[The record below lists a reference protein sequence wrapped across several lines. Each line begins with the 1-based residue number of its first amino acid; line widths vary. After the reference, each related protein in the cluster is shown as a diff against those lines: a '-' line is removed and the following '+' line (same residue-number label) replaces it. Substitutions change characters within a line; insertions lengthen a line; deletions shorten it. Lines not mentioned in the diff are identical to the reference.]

1 MDLGLLRN
9 QGRKMETKRPSLL
22 TWLKRKIAYA
32 IVASEFYTN
41 LLEKVIPYIRLTTYY
56 PRFPRFKFQSLYDM
70 VQVGDI
76 LLTND
81 YRKLTTLLIPGD
93 WAHAAIVVGKGI
105 DKIEVVEMTHVGFHK
120 TDIHKVCA
128 ESERVRIKR
137 VNDPRW
143 DAEKFV
149 ENAWKHEGSKYNFA
163 FLAKEKKDPRNKNGD
178 KMHRSNYCS
187 QLVTQ
192 ADEDNIL
199 DVNWDDLAGLGV
211 PYISPDGLDKGKNLD
226 TIYDTGDVRK
236 K

>member
-1 MDLGLLRN
+1 MGLLRN
-9 QGRKMETKRPSLL
+9 QGRIMENQKPSIL
-22 TWLKRKIAYA
+22 TRIKRKIAYA

-56 PRFPRFKFQSLYDM
+56 PRFPVLQFQELYAR
-70 VQVGDI
+70 VEVGDI

-81 YRKLTTLLIPGD
+81 YRKLTTILIPGD
-93 WAHAAIVVGKGI
+93 WAHAAIVVGKGQGH
-105 DKIEVVEMTHVGFHK
+105 IEVVEMTHVGFNK
-120 TDIHKVCA
+120 TDVHKVCA

-137 VNDPRW
+137 VDDPRW
-143 DAEKFV
+143 DIETFINNV
-149 ENAWKHEGSKYNFA
+149 WKHEGSTYNFG
-163 FLAKEKKDPRNKNGD
+163 FLAKEKKDPRNKKGD

-211 PYISPDGLDKGKNLD
+211 PYISPDGLDKGKNLI

-236 K
+236 